1 MSLFKT
7 RFLWNGKKKVTIL
20 SAINSHEEG
29 GLTIIDIES
38 TIRVLSRSKTCLE
51 NIKRVQFT
59 SNKCAWKLYL
69 KHLYLKMWFSCYT
82 VAGIITKLMTF
93 RFNHC
98 SIVKKYFR
106 RHLQQMRTGWRLIIA
121 LLTSEY
127 HGKTPF
133 VCSFLFF
140 ILVVDFI
147 SLIGFFLLSYLFKLQ
162 RNVNNSA
169 PKPHKMAVC

>member
-7 RFLWNGKKKVTIL
+7 RFLWNGKNKVTIL
-20 SAINSHEEG
+20 SAINSHEKG

-69 KHLYLKMWFSCYT
+69 KHLYLKMWLSCYT
-82 VAGIITKLMTF
+82 VGILTTLMTF

-98 SIVKKYFR
+98 AIGKKYFR

-121 LLTSEY
+121 LLTYLRVSRQSRQN
-127 HGKTPF
+127 
-133 VCSFLFF
+133 SFRLAARFYF
-140 ILVVDFI
+140 SF
-147 SLIGFFLLSYLFKLQ
+147 S
-162 RNVNNSA
+162 
-169 PKPHKMAVC
+169 

>member
-7 RFLWNGKKKVTIL
+7 RFLWNGKNKVTIL
-20 SAINSHEEG
+20 SAINSHEKG

-38 TIRVLSRSKTCLE
+38 TIRVLSRSKTCLK

-82 VAGIITKLMTF
+82 VGILTTLMTF

-98 SIVKKYFR
+98 SIVKKHFR
-106 RHLQQMRTGWRLIIA
+106 RYLQQMRTGWRLIIA
-121 LLTSEY
+121 LLTYLRVSRQSRQN
-127 HGKTPF
+127 
-133 VCSFLFF
+133 SFRLAARFYF
-140 ILVVDFI
+140 SF
-147 SLIGFFLLSYLFKLQ
+147 S
-162 RNVNNSA
+162 
-169 PKPHKMAVC
+169 

>member
-98 SIVKKYFR
+98 SIVKKYIFQKAFAADEDKLASHNRTVDIRVSRQNSFR
-106 RHLQQMRTGWRLIIA
+106 
-121 LLTSEY
+121 LL
-127 HGKTPF
+127 
-133 VCSFLFF
+133 VF
-140 ILVVDFI
+140 IFH
-147 SLIGFFLLSYLFKLQ
+147 SRS
-162 RNVNNSA
+162 
-169 PKPHKMAVC
+169 

>member
-7 RFLWNGKKKVTIL
+7 RFLWNGKNKVTIL
-20 SAINSHEEG
+20 SAVNSHEKG

-38 TIRVLSRSKTCLE
+38 TIRVRSRSKTCLE

-82 VAGIITKLMTF
+82 VGILTTLMTF

-121 LLTSEY
+121 LLTYLRVSRQSRQN
-127 HGKTPF
+127 
-133 VCSFLFF
+133 SFRLAARFYF
-140 ILVVDFI
+140 SF
-147 SLIGFFLLSYLFKLQ
+147 S
-162 RNVNNSA
+162 
-169 PKPHKMAVC
+169 

>member
-7 RFLWNGKKKVTIL
+7 RFLWNGKNKVTIL
-20 SAINSHEEG
+20 SAINSHEKG

-82 VAGIITKLMTF
+82 VGILTTLMTF

-121 LLTSEY
+121 LLTYLRVSRQSRQN
-127 HGKTPF
+127 
-133 VCSFLFF
+133 SFRLAARFYF
-140 ILVVDFI
+140 SF
-147 SLIGFFLLSYLFKLQ
+147 S
-162 RNVNNSA
+162 
-169 PKPHKMAVC
+169 

>member
-7 RFLWNGKKKVTIL
+7 RFLWNGKNKVTIL
-20 SAINSHEEG
+20 SAINSHEKG

-82 VAGIITKLMTF
+82 VGILTTLMTF

-98 SIVKKYFR
+98 SIVKRYFR

-121 LLTSEY
+121 LLTYLRVSRQSRQN
-127 HGKTPF
+127 
-133 VCSFLFF
+133 SFRLAARFYF
-140 ILVVDFI
+140 SF
-147 SLIGFFLLSYLFKLQ
+147 S
-162 RNVNNSA
+162 
-169 PKPHKMAVC
+169 

>member
-7 RFLWNGKKKVTIL
+7 RFLWNGKNKVTIL
-20 SAINSHEEG
+20 SAINSHEKG

-38 TIRVLSRSKTCLE
+38 TIRVLSRSKTCLK

-82 VAGIITKLMTF
+82 VGILTTLMTF

-121 LLTSEY
+121 LLTYLRVSRQSRQN
-127 HGKTPF
+127 
-133 VCSFLFF
+133 SFR
-140 ILVVDFI
+140 
-147 SLIGFFLLSYLFKLQ
+147 LIAARFYFSF
-162 RNVNNSA
+162 S
-169 PKPHKMAVC
+169 

>member
-1 MSLFKT
+1 MSLLKT
-7 RFLWNGKKKVTIL
+7 RFLWNGKNKVTIL
-20 SAINSHEEG
+20 SAVNSHEKG

-82 VAGIITKLMTF
+82 VGILTTLMTF

-121 LLTSEY
+121 LLTYLRVSRQSRQN
-127 HGKTPF
+127 
-133 VCSFLFF
+133 SFR
-140 ILVVDFI
+140 
-147 SLIGFFLLSYLFKLQ
+147 LIAARFYFSF
-162 RNVNNSA
+162 S
-169 PKPHKMAVC
+169 

>member
-7 RFLWNGKKKVTIL
+7 RFLWNGKNKVTIL
-20 SAINSHEEG
+20 SAINSHEKG

-82 VAGIITKLMTF
+82 VGILTTLMTF

-121 LLTSEY
+121 LLTYLRVSRQSRQN
-127 HGKTPF
+127 
-133 VCSFLFF
+133 SFR
-140 ILVVDFI
+140 
-147 SLIGFFLLSYLFKLQ
+147 LIAARFYFSF
-162 RNVNNSA
+162 S
-169 PKPHKMAVC
+169 

>member
-7 RFLWNGKKKVTIL
+7 RFLWNGKNKLTIL

-38 TIRVLSRSKTCLE
+38 TIRVLSRYKTCLE

-69 KHLYLKMWFSCYT
+69 KHLYVKMWFSCYT
-82 VAGIITKLMTF
+82 VGIITTLMTF

-121 LLTSEY
+121 LLTYLRVSRQNFFRPLVFIFHSRSWFY
-127 HGKTPF
+127 FAHCFFSTF
-133 VCSFLFF
+133 VSF
-140 ILVVDFI
+140 
-147 SLIGFFLLSYLFKLQ
+147 
-162 RNVNNSA
+162 
-169 PKPHKMAVC
+169 

>member
-1 MSLFKT
+1 MSLFKI

-147 SLIGFFLLSYLFKLQ
+147 SLIGFFSTF
-162 RNVNNSA
+162 VSF
-169 PKPHKMAVC
+169 

>member
-7 RFLWNGKKKVTIL
+7 RFLWNGKNKVTIL
-20 SAINSHEEG
+20 SAINSHEKG

-82 VAGIITKLMTF
+82 VGILTTLMTF

-121 LLTSEY
+121 LLTYLRVSRQNFFRLAARFY
-127 HGKTPF
+127 F
-133 VCSFLFF
+133 SF
-140 ILVVDFI
+140 
-147 SLIGFFLLSYLFKLQ
+147 S
-162 RNVNNSA
+162 
-169 PKPHKMAVC
+169 

>member
-7 RFLWNGKKKVTIL
+7 RFLWNGKNKVTIL
-20 SAINSHEEG
+20 SAVNSHEKG

-82 VAGIITKLMTF
+82 VGILTTLMTF

-121 LLTSEY
+121 LLTYLRVSRQSRQN
-127 HGKTPF
+127 
-133 VCSFLFF
+133 SFR
-140 ILVVDFI
+140 
-147 SLIGFFLLSYLFKLQ
+147 LIAARFYFSF
-162 RNVNNSA
+162 S
-169 PKPHKMAVC
+169 

>member
-7 RFLWNGKKKVTIL
+7 RFLWNGKNKVTIL
-20 SAINSHEEG
+20 SAINSHEKG

-38 TIRVLSRSKTCLE
+38 TIRVLSRSKTCLK

-82 VAGIITKLMTF
+82 VGILTTLMTF

-147 SLIGFFLLSYLFKLQ
+147 SLIGFFSTF
-162 RNVNNSA
+162 VSF
-169 PKPHKMAVC
+169 

>member
-7 RFLWNGKKKVTIL
+7 RFLWNGKNKVTIL

-147 SLIGFFLLSYLFKLQ
+147 SLIVFFSIF
-162 RNVNNSA
+162 VSF
-169 PKPHKMAVC
+169 

>member
-7 RFLWNGKKKVTIL
+7 RFLWNGKNKVTIL
-20 SAINSHEEG
+20 SAINSHEKG

-38 TIRVLSRSKTCLE
+38 TIRVLSRSKTCLK

-82 VAGIITKLMTF
+82 VGILTTLMTF

-121 LLTSEY
+121 LLTYLRVSRQSRQN
-127 HGKTPF
+127 
-133 VCSFLFF
+133 SFRLAARFYF
-140 ILVVDFI
+140 SF
-147 SLIGFFLLSYLFKLQ
+147 S
-162 RNVNNSA
+162 
-169 PKPHKMAVC
+169 

>member
-7 RFLWNGKKKVTIL
+7 RFLWNGKNKVTIL
-20 SAINSHEEG
+20 SAVNSHEKG

-51 NIKRVQFT
+51 NIRRVQFT

-82 VAGIITKLMTF
+82 VGILTTLMTF

-121 LLTSEY
+121 LLTYLRVSRQSRQN
-127 HGKTPF
+127 
-133 VCSFLFF
+133 SFRLAARFYF
-140 ILVVDFI
+140 SF
-147 SLIGFFLLSYLFKLQ
+147 S
-162 RNVNNSA
+162 
-169 PKPHKMAVC
+169 

>member
-1 MSLFKT
+1 MSLLKT
-7 RFLWNGKKKVTIL
+7 RFLWNGKNKVTIL
-20 SAINSHEEG
+20 SAVNSHEKG

-82 VAGIITKLMTF
+82 VGILTTLMTF

-121 LLTSEY
+121 LLTYLRVSRQSRQN
-127 HGKTPF
+127 
-133 VCSFLFF
+133 SFRLAARFYF
-140 ILVVDFI
+140 SF
-147 SLIGFFLLSYLFKLQ
+147 S
-162 RNVNNSA
+162 
-169 PKPHKMAVC
+169 

>member
-7 RFLWNGKKKVTIL
+7 RFLWNGKNKVTIL
-20 SAINSHEEG
+20 SAVNSHEKG

-82 VAGIITKLMTF
+82 VGILTTLMTF

-106 RHLQQMRTGWRLIIA
+106 RHLQQMRTSWRLIIA
-121 LLTSEY
+121 LLTYLRVSRQSRQN
-127 HGKTPF
+127 
-133 VCSFLFF
+133 SFRLAARFYF
-140 ILVVDFI
+140 SF
-147 SLIGFFLLSYLFKLQ
+147 S
-162 RNVNNSA
+162 
-169 PKPHKMAVC
+169 

>member
-7 RFLWNGKKKVTIL
+7 RFLWNGKNKLTIL

-29 GLTIIDIES
+29 GLTMIDIES
-38 TIRVLSRSKTCLE
+38 TIRVLSRYKTCLE

-69 KHLYLKMWFSCYT
+69 KHLYVKMWFSCYT
-82 VAGIITKLMTF
+82 VGIITTLMTF

-121 LLTSEY
+121 LLTYLRVSRQNFFRPLVFSFHSRSWFY
-127 HGKTPF
+127 FAHCFFSTF
-133 VCSFLFF
+133 VSF
-140 ILVVDFI
+140 
-147 SLIGFFLLSYLFKLQ
+147 
-162 RNVNNSA
+162 
-169 PKPHKMAVC
+169 

>member
-7 RFLWNGKKKVTIL
+7 RFLWNGKNKVTIL

-38 TIRVLSRSKTCLE
+38 TIQVLSRSKTCLE

-82 VAGIITKLMTF
+82 VGILTTLMTF
-93 RFNHC
+93 RFNHF

-121 LLTSEY
+121 LLTYLRVSR
-127 HGKTPF
+127 HN
-133 VCSFLFF
+133 SFRLTARFYF
-140 ILVVDFI
+140 SF
-147 SLIGFFLLSYLFKLQ
+147 S
-162 RNVNNSA
+162 
-169 PKPHKMAVC
+169 

>member
-82 VAGIITKLMTF
+82 VGILTTLMTF

-121 LLTSEY
+121 LLTYLRVSRQSRQN
-127 HGKTPF
+127 
-133 VCSFLFF
+133 SFRLAARFYF
-140 ILVVDFI
+140 SF
-147 SLIGFFLLSYLFKLQ
+147 S
-162 RNVNNSA
+162 
-169 PKPHKMAVC
+169 

>member
-106 RHLQQMRTGWRLIIA
+106 RHLQQMRTGWRLVNRTVDLRVSRQNSFR
-121 LLTSEY
+121 LL
-127 HGKTPF
+127 
-133 VCSFLFF
+133 VLFF

>member
-7 RFLWNGKKKVTIL
+7 RFLWNGKNKVTIL
-20 SAINSHEEG
+20 SAVNSHEKG

-82 VAGIITKLMTF
+82 VGILTTLMTF

-121 LLTSEY
+121 LLTYLRVSRQSRQN
-127 HGKTPF
+127 
-133 VCSFLFF
+133 SFRLAARFYF
-140 ILVVDFI
+140 SF
-147 SLIGFFLLSYLFKLQ
+147 S
-162 RNVNNSA
+162 
-169 PKPHKMAVC
+169 

>member
-1 MSLFKT
+1 M
-7 RFLWNGKKKVTIL
+7 
-20 SAINSHEEG
+20 
-29 GLTIIDIES
+29 IDIES

-69 KHLYLKMWFSCYT
+69 KHWYLKMWFSCYT
-82 VAGIITKLMTF
+82 VGIITTLMTF

-106 RHLQQMRTGWRLIIA
+106 RHLQQMRTGWRLIIT
-121 LLTSEY
+121 LLTYLRVSRQN
-127 HGKTPF
+127 
-133 VCSFLFF
+133 SFRLLVF
-140 ILVVDFI
+140 IFH
-147 SLIGFFLLSYLFKLQ
+147 SRSWFYFAHCFFLLSYLFKLQ
-162 RNVNNSA
+162 QNVNNSA

>member
-147 SLIGFFLLSYLFKLQ
+147 SLIGFFSTF
-162 RNVNNSA
+162 VSF
-169 PKPHKMAVC
+169 

>member
-121 LLTSEY
+121 LLTYLRVSRQNSFRLLVFIFHSRSWFY
-127 HGKTPF
+127 FTHWFFSTF
-133 VCSFLFF
+133 VSF
-140 ILVVDFI
+140 
-147 SLIGFFLLSYLFKLQ
+147 
-162 RNVNNSA
+162 
-169 PKPHKMAVC
+169 